1 MRSAKHEQHLGS
13 SISSWRKVFDR
24 HCVDAWAGCRSLM
37 LLVHMRGAAS
47 LIPVQG
53 EKGDPEQLKEAN
65 HEQVGM
71 LRARSA

>member
-1 MRSAKHEQHLGS
+1 MRSAKDEQPLGS
-13 SISSWRKVFDR
+13 AISSWRKVFDR

-53 EKGDPEQLKEAN
+53 EKADPEQLREAN
-65 HEQVGM
+65 HAQVGM
-71 LRARSA
+71 LGARSA